1 MIMMSME
8 SNGLVSAM
16 QDTSDQRQKYRL
28 RTPQPA
34 PALDLDD
41 DEPESLDSLVSMF
54 WTIEDALGGD
64 DNIVRLPC
72 RLFLEDLPAPL
83 RGPRWSV
90 SDFPEVVVEVDSWD
104 LLCKIKMGRVT
115 YPLVRIQADIPD
127 GWMSG
132 PPDAEIPLDIE
143 KVKAALPV
151 ELRDA
156 LT

>member
-1 MIMMSME
+1 MMQSIE
-8 SNGLVSAM
+8 SKVLELAM

-28 RTPQPA
+28 RPAQPA
-34 PALDLDD
+34 PSLDLDD
-41 DEPESLDSLVSMF
+41 EEPESLDSLVSMF
-54 WTIEDALGGD
+54 WTIEQALGGD

-72 RLFLEDLPAPL
+72 RLFLENLPDMF
-83 RGPRWSV
+83 RGPRWTV

-132 PPDAEIPLDIE
+132 PPDAEIPLDLD